1 MSDVPPGPG
10 WWIASDGAWY
20 PPEAHPSVTFPSW
33 SAPPPVGAPPTQYP
47 PPQGPPNH
55 YAPPTQYPP
64 PQTQGPPM
72 QWGAPPPAWGGQ
84 PNAWGAPPPAWGGAQ
99 PAWGT
104 APPGY
109 GPPPGAYPMGA
120 PPFLDPVLGL
130 PLAPWWKR
138 LCAILID
145 DVIVGFA
152 IIVFV
157 AITFAVLG
165 SSVRTGPVNAL
176 GTRAV
181 APAAYLVVYLV
192 AFAAQLVYYGALNGS
207 ARGQT
212 VGKMALRIAVRDAQT
227 GGPIG
232 FWRALGRDA
241 ILFVFDIPFAIP
253 LIIDYLSPLWDR
265 RRQAWHDKVVRS
277 VVVELPG

>member
-10 WWIASDGAWY
+10 WWIASGGAWY
-20 PPEAHPSVTFPSW
+20 PPESHPSVTFPSW
-33 SAPPPVGAPPTQYP
+33 SAPQPVAAPPTQYP
-47 PPQGPPNH
+47 PS
-55 YAPPTQYPP
+55 QYPP
-64 PQTQGPPM
+64 PQGPAA

-84 PNAWGAPPPAWGGAQ
+84 PNTWGAPPPAWGGTQ

-104 APPGY
+104 APLGY
-109 GPPPGAYPMGA
+109 GPPPGAYPTGSA
-120 PPFLDPVLGL
+120 PLLDPVLGL

-145 DVIVGFA
+145 GVIVGFTL
-152 IIVFV
+152 IVFF
-157 AITFAVLG
+157 AISFAVFG
-165 SSVRTGPVNAL
+165 SSVRTDAG
-176 GTRAV
+176 GTRTV
-181 APAAYLVVYLV
+181 APAGFVLVYLLG
-192 AFAAQLVYYGALNGS
+192 FGAQLVYYGVLNGS

-212 VGKMALRIAVRDAQT
+212 VGKMALKIAVRDAQT

-241 ILFVFDIPFAIP
+241 ILLVFDIAFAIP

-265 RRQAWHDKVVRS
+265 RRQAWHDKLVHS
-277 VVVELPG
+277 VVVELPA